1 VALSVAVGLILFLAE
16 RDRRSALPRARR
28 DRRFELLPGE
38 RPPEG
43 LRRIAAGQLDRAI
56 ELLDGAG
63 ESVPAEQAVHDT
75 RKALKRLR
83 AVLRLASRD
92 VGELERVD
100 GVLRDT
106 GLQLAGA
113 REAEVMLA
121 TLDSLIARHPRK
133 LARLPVVV
141 TLRAQLLDERERATG
156 ELLGESPLRGEVL
169 TRLRVVR
176 AEVAAWQL
184 SQDGGIDALEAG
196 LRHTYRQGRRR
207 LRRVASGRRGGLR
220 ERHEWRKRT
229 KRLRYGAQVL
239 GLERLARHAD
249 ELAELLGEERDLA
262 LLARRI
268 ERDRPGGK
276 SDRRMLLKRIERRRR
291 KLRKRA
297 LARGRRLYR
306 RTPAKFGK
314 RMRGH
319 SASRAE

>member
-1 VALSVAVGLILFLAE
+1 
-16 RDRRSALPRARR
+16 
-28 DRRFELLPGE
+28 
-38 RPPEG
+38 
-43 LRRIAAGQLDRAI
+43 
-56 ELLDGAG
+56 
-63 ESVPAEQAVHDT
+63 
-75 RKALKRLR
+75 
-83 AVLRLASRD
+83 VLRLASRD
-92 VGELERVD
+92 VGGGEFERAD
-100 GVLRDT
+100 GMLRNA

-133 LARLPVVV
+133 LTRVPAVV

-169 TRLRVVR
+169 TRLREVR
-176 AEVAAWQL
+176 AEVAGWHLAA
-184 SQDGGIDALEAG
+184 DGGVDALEAG